1 MEFVI
6 VLKFNWV
13 DLKTFQKVSI
23 TDFWEK
29 ILLHEKILFESSE
42 NRFLI
47 NIIKRSRQEKLNF

>member
-6 VLKFNWV
+6 VLKFDWV